1 MATAYVEVP
10 LSGKK
15 SAGRVAQ
22 IDVEDYEMVIRHK
35 WHVLEVRRKGRTNGP
50 YARTA
55 ILQAGGGYKI
65 ISMHSMITG
74 YPRTDHIFHNT
85 LDNRRHNLRDGLH
98 NDKNRRPD
106 LTSHGSKYK
115 GVGWNK
121 QMGKWRARITVN
133 GKTRT
138 ILQSNSQ
145 EACARAYNEAA
156 LEAFGEHAYL
166 NPLPS

>member
-1 MATAYVEVP
+1 
-10 LSGKK
+10 
-15 SAGRVAQ
+15 
-22 IDVEDYEMVIRHK
+22 
-35 WHVLEVRRKGRTNGP
+35 VLEIKRNGRTNGP

-55 ILQAGGGYKI
+55 IRQIGGGYKI

-74 YPRTDHIFHNT
+74 YPRTDHIFHDT
-85 LDNRRHNLRDGLH
+85 LDNRRRNLRDGLH

-106 LTSHGSKYK
+106 LTRHTSKYK
-115 GVGWNK
+115 GVGWDK
-121 QMGKWRARITVN
+121 QMNKWRARITIK

-138 ILQSNSQ
+138 ILHSDSQ

-156 LEAFGEHAYL
+156 LELFGEHAYL